1 MILLLDI
8 FEAMAHAILPIVT
21 AMGAGAIVYDT
32 ISGIVL
38 PDMDMNIDAWASA
51 ITDLAEYPE
60 KRALLGEHARER
72 SMEFTW
78 QNVAEQRACLLEG
91 RYANLWKNNK

>member
-8 FEAMAHAILPIVT
+8 FEAMAHAILPIVA

-38 PDMDMNIDAWASA
+38 PDMDMNIDAWAAANNRSCRQSA
-51 ITDLAEYPE
+51 KKSLAGE
-60 KRALLGEHARER
+60 RA
-72 SMEFTW
+72 
-78 QNVAEQRACLLEG
+78 RACLHEFF
-91 RYANLWKNNK
+91 